1 MEEKLRHAREASISD
16 KSITGKGKPP
26 VASRAADVDLFLS
39 QANAI
44 TGTTGK
50 GRLIFAL
57 DATLSRQP
65 TWDIACR
72 LQAEMFDVTAAQG
85 GLSIQLVYFRG
96 LNECRASQWL
106 ANAAALKGLMERI
119 DCRGGQTQIERVL
132 DHTAAQAAKARVGAL
147 VFVGDAME
155 ENIDALC
162 QSAGKL
168 GLLGVKAF
176 LFQEGQDPVAGQAFG
191 EIARL
196 TGGVHERFDLR
207 APQSLAGLLRA
218 AAAYAS
224 DGVAGLTRLAGD
236 EPTARRLLVS
246 LGGAR

>member
-1 MEEKLRHAREASISD
+1 MSISE
-16 KSITGKGKPP
+16 KKITDTSKPP
-26 VASRAADVDLFLS
+26 VASQTADVDLFLS
-39 QANAI
+39 RAKAI
-44 TGTTGK
+44 ARTGHE

-65 TWDIACR
+65 TWDMACR
-72 LQAEMFDVTAAQG
+72 LQAEMFSVTAEQG
-85 GLSIQLVYFRG
+85 GLSVQLVYYRG
-96 LNECRASQWL
+96 FSECRASRWL
-106 ANAAALKGLMERI
+106 AEAGALKGLMERI
-119 DCRGGQTQIERVL
+119 DCRGGQTQIKRVL

-155 ENIDALC
+155 EDIDALC

-176 LFQEGQDPVAGQAFG
+176 LFQEGQDPVAGQAFAD
-191 EIARL
+191 IARL

-224 DGVAGLTRLAGD
+224 NGVAGLTRLAGD
-236 EPTARRLLVS
+236 EPSARRLLVS

>member
-1 MEEKLRHAREASISD
+1 M
-16 KSITGKGKPP
+16 
-26 VASRAADVDLFLS
+26 SRVGDVDRFLS
-39 QANAI
+39 QANAL
-44 TGTTGK
+44 TDSVGQ

-85 GLSIQLVYFRG
+85 GLAIQLVYFRG
-96 LNECRASQWL
+96 LDECRASRWL
-106 ANAAALKGLMERI
+106 ANAPALKGLMERI

-132 DHTAAQAAKARVGAL
+132 AHTAAQASKARIGAL

-162 QSAGKL
+162 HSAGKL

-176 LFQEGQDPVAGQAFG
+176 LFQEEQDPVAGQAFA

-224 DGVAGLTRLAGD
+224 NGVAGLTRLASG
-236 EPTARRLLVS
+236 EPEARRLLTS
-246 LGGAR
+246 LGGTR

>member
-1 MEEKLRHAREASISD
+1 M
-16 KSITGKGKPP
+16 
-26 VASRAADVDLFLS
+26 FLS
-39 QANAI
+39 QARAL
-44 TGTTGK
+44 TDSAHG

-65 TWDIACR
+65 TWDMACR
-72 LQAEMFDVTAAQG
+72 LQAQMFDVTAAQS
-85 GLSIQLVYFRG
+85 GLNIQLVYFRG
-96 LNECRASQWL
+96 LDECRASRWL
-106 ANAAALKGLMERI
+106 ASAAALKGLMERI
-119 DCRGGQTQIERVL
+119 DCRGGQTQIGRVL
-132 DHTAAQAAKARVGAL
+132 DHAASQAAKARVGAL

-155 ENIDALC
+155 ENIDTLC
-162 QSAGKL
+162 ASAGKL

-176 LFQEGQDPVAGQAFG
+176 VFQEGHDPVAGQAFA

-196 TGGVHERFDLR
+196 TGGVHESFDLR

-224 DGVAGLTRLAGD
+224 DGVAGLTRLASG
-236 EPTARRLLVS
+236 EPEARRLLAS

>member
-1 MEEKLRHAREASISD
+1 M
-16 KSITGKGKPP
+16 
-26 VASRAADVDLFLS
+26 ASRTADVDLFLS
-39 QANAI
+39 RANAVAPPSRE
-44 TGTTGK
+44 

-72 LQAEMFDVTAAQG
+72 LQAQMFDATAAQG
-85 GLSIQLVYFRG
+85 GLNIQLVYFRG
-96 LNECRASQWL
+96 LDECRASRWL
-106 ANAAALKGLMERI
+106 ASAHALKGLMERI

-132 DHTAAQAAKARVGAL
+132 NHAAAQAAKARVGAL

-155 ENIDALC
+155 ENIDTLC
-162 QSAGKL
+162 ASAGKL

-176 LFQEGQDPVAGQAFG
+176 VFQEGHDPVAGQAFA

-224 DGVAGLTRLAGD
+224 DGVAGLTRLASG
-236 EPTARRLLVS
+236 EPTARRLLAS

>member
-1 MEEKLRHAREASISD
+1 MTD
-16 KSITGKGKPP
+16 KSKPP
-26 VASRAADVDLFLS
+26 AVSKTSEVEVFLS
-39 QANAI
+39 QAKAI
-44 TGTTGK
+44 APTGRES
-50 GRLIFAL
+50 RLIFAL

-65 TWDIACR
+65 TWDMACR
-72 LQAEMFDVTAAQG
+72 LQAEMFGVTAEQG
-85 GLSIQLVYFRG
+85 SLSVQLIYYRGLS
-96 LNECRASQWL
+96 ECRASRWL
-106 ANAAALKGLMERI
+106 ADAGALKGLMERI
-119 DCRGGQTQIERVL
+119 DCRGGQTQIKRVL
-132 DHTAAQAAKARVGAL
+132 DHAAAQAATMRVGAL

-176 LFQEGQDPVAGQAFG
+176 LFQEGQDPVAGQAFA

-196 TGGVHERFDLR
+196 TGGIHERFDLR

-224 DGVAGLTRLAGD
+224 DGVSGLTRLASE
-236 EPTARRLLVS
+236 EPTARRLLIS